1 MMCLLKQLK
10 NRTKIKIT
18 KMNNTL
24 LILKNE
30 YLKRVKKKSFI
41 ILTLLVPFLF
51 AGMMALIVFLSMKND
66 KKERTIAVYDE
77 STLFLGEF
85 NEEGYTNYH
94 FLPKE
99 EYQDLRINLKNSDFY
114 ALLYIPGN
122 IYSSNTAQ
130 LLSEK
135 QVPMELS
142 EQISRKLSRFIENDK
157 RQKVVEESGIPDL
170 EEQLSNTKTRIQL
183 NTLKISES
191 GETTKSSS
199 TVAFIASYAM
209 GMVIY
214 FFVFMYGAMV
224 MRSVMEE
231 KKSRIIEV
239 IISSVKPSQL
249 MAGKIIGT
257 ALVGLTQVAIWV
269 VLGVVS
275 LVVVQGFF
283 MPEATQ
289 EMGQSL
295 MEAQSQMNPAIAQAA
310 DQNKIMEVMEMVG
323 NLNLPLILF
332 AFVFYFLAG
341 YLLYSS
347 LLGAVGAAVDSD
359 EDAQQMVLPV
369 TFPLILSI
377 MLLFPIARN
386 PEGPVAFWASIIPF
400 TSPVAML
407 ARVPYGIPT
416 WELLLSMFLL
426 ILTTVGAIAA
436 AAKIYRVGLL
446 MYGKKVN
453 IKELIKWLRYKN

>member
-1 MMCLLKQLK
+1 MS
-10 NRTKIKIT
+10 
-18 KMNNTL
+18 NTL

-51 AGMMALIVFLSMKND
+51 AGMFALIIFLSINND
-66 KKERTIAVYDE
+66 KKERTIAVFDE
-77 STLFLGEF
+77 SALFLGEF
-85 NEEGYTNYH
+85 EEEEYTKYH
-94 FLPKE
+94 FIPNEKYLE
-99 EYQDLRINLKNSDFY
+99 LKKGLKDSEFY
-114 ALLYIPGN
+114 ALLYIPQN
-122 IYSSNTAQ
+122 IYTTNSAQ
-130 LLSEK
+130 LISEK
-135 QVPMELS
+135 QLPFEFT
-142 EQISRKLSRFIENDK
+142 EQIERKLSRFIENDK
-157 RQKVVEESGIPDL
+157 RKKVVADSGIPDL
-170 EEQLSNTKTRIQL
+170 EKQLSNTKTRIQL

-199 TVAFIASYAM
+199 MIAFIASYAM
-209 GMVIY
+209 GFIIY

-239 IISSVKPSQL
+239 IISSVKPSEL

-257 ALVGLTQVAIWV
+257 ALVGLTQVAIWI
-269 VLGVVS
+269 VLGIVT
-275 LVVVQGFF
+275 LVVVQGVFT
-283 MPEATQ
+283 PESAQ
-289 EMGQSL
+289 QMGQSL
-295 MEAQSQMNPAIAQAA
+295 METQSQMNPAMAQAA
-310 DQNKIMEVMEMVG
+310 DQNKVMEVMEMVG

-332 AFVFYFLAG
+332 CFVFYFLAG

-347 LLGAVGAAVDSD
+347 LLGAVGAAVDND
-359 EDAQQMVLPV
+359 EDSQQMVLPV

-377 MLLFPIARN
+377 MLLFPIAKN

-426 ILTTVGAIAA
+426 VITTIGAILA

-453 IKELIKWLRYKN
+453 IKELIKRLRYKN

>member
-1 MMCLLKQLK
+1 
-10 NRTKIKIT
+10 
-18 KMNNTL
+18 
-24 LILKNE
+24 
-30 YLKRVKKKSFI
+30 
-41 ILTLLVPFLF
+41 
-51 AGMMALIVFLSMKND
+51 
-66 KKERTIAVYDE
+66 
-77 STLFLGEF
+77 
-85 NEEGYTNYH
+85 
-94 FLPKE
+94 
-99 EYQDLRINLKNSDFY
+99 
-114 ALLYIPGN
+114 
-122 IYSSNTAQ
+122 
-130 LLSEK
+130 
-135 QVPMELS
+135 
-142 EQISRKLSRFIENDK
+142 
-157 RQKVVEESGIPDL
+157 
-170 EEQLSNTKTRIQL
+170 
-183 NTLKISES
+183 
-191 GETTKSSS
+191 
-199 TVAFIASYAM
+199 
-209 GMVIY
+209 
-214 FFVFMYGAMV
+214 MV

-407 ARVPYGIPT
+407 ARVPYGIPI

>member
-1 MMCLLKQLK
+1 
-10 NRTKIKIT
+10 
-18 KMNNTL
+18 MNNTL

-51 AGMMALIVFLSMKND
+51 AGMFALIIFLSVNND

-77 STLFLGEF
+77 SSLFLGEF
-85 NEEGYTNYH
+85 GEDGYTKYTFIPNEEYI
-94 FLPKE
+94 E
-99 EYQDLRINLKNSDFY
+99 LKRGLKDSEFY
-114 ALLYIPGN
+114 ALLYIPKN
-122 IYSSNTAQ
+122 IYTTNSAQ
-130 LLSEK
+130 LVSDK
-135 QVPMELS
+135 QLPFELT
-142 EQISRKLSRFIENDK
+142 EQIERKLSRFIENDK
-157 RQKVVEESGIPDL
+157 RKKVVQESGIPDL
-170 EEQLSNTKTRIQL
+170 EEQLANTKTRISL
-183 NTLKISES
+183 STLKISET

-199 TVAFIASYAM
+199 MIAFIASYAM
-209 GMVIY
+209 GFIIY

-239 IISSVKPSQL
+239 IISSVKPSEL

-257 ALVGLTQVAIWV
+257 ALVGLTQVAIWI
-269 VLGVVS
+269 VLGIVT
-275 LVVVQGFF
+275 LVVVQGVFT
-283 MPEATQ
+283 PETAQ
-289 EMGQSL
+289 QMGQSI
-295 MEAQSQMNPAIAQAA
+295 METQQQMNPAMAQVA
-310 DQNKIMEVMEMVG
+310 DQNKIMEVMELIG

-347 LLGAVGAAVDSD
+347 LLGAVGAAVDND
-359 EDAQQMVLPV
+359 EDSQQMVLPV

-377 MLLFPIARN
+377 MLLFPIAKN

-426 ILTTVGAIAA
+426 IITTVGAIFA

>member
-1 MMCLLKQLK
+1 
-10 NRTKIKIT
+10 
-18 KMNNTL
+18 MNNTF
-24 LILKNE
+24 LILKQE
-30 YLKRVKKKSFI
+30 YLKRVRKKSFI

-51 AGMMALIVFLSMKND
+51 AGMFALIIFLSVNND
-66 KKERTIAVYDE
+66 KQERIIAVYDE
-77 STLFLGEF
+77 SSLFLGEF
-85 NEEGYTNYH
+85 GNEEYTKYH
-94 FLPKE
+94 FVPKE
-99 EYQDLRINLKNSDFY
+99 KYLELKVDLKESEYY
-114 ALLYIPGN
+114 GLLYIPGN
-122 IYSSNTAQ
+122 IYSTNQAQ
-130 LLSEK
+130 LISNKQLPLELTEK
-135 QVPMELS
+135 IE
-142 EQISRKLSRFIENDK
+142 RKLSQFIENDK
-157 RQKVVEESGIPDL
+157 RQKVIADSGIPDL
-170 EEQLSNTKTRIQL
+170 EDRLAKTRTYIKL

-191 GETTKSSS
+191 GEATKSSS
-199 TVAFIASYAM
+199 VVAFIASYAM
-209 GMVIY
+209 GFIIY
-214 FFVFMYGAMV
+214 FFVFMYGSMV

-239 IISSVKPSQL
+239 IISSVKPGQL

-269 VLGVVS
+269 LLGVIS
-275 LVVVQGFF
+275 LVVIQGFF
-283 MPEATQ
+283 TPESAQ
-289 EMGQSL
+289 QMGQSL
-295 MEAQSQMNPAIAQAA
+295 MESQSQMNPAMVQAA
-310 DQNKIMEVMEMVG
+310 EPNKVLEVMEMIG

-332 AFVFYFLAG
+332 SFVFYFLAG

-347 LLGAVGAAVDSD
+347 LLGAVGAAVDND
-359 EDAQQMVLPV
+359 EDSQQMVFPV

-386 PEGPVAFWASIIPF
+386 PEGPVAFWGSIIPF

-416 WELLLSMFLL
+416 WELLLSIFLL
-426 ILTTVGAIAA
+426 ILANVGAIAA